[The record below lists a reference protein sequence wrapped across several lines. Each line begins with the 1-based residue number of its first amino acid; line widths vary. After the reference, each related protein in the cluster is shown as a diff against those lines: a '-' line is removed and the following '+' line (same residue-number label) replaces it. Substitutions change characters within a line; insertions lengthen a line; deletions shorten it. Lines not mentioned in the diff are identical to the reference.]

1 MAKTRFYRGQIIDGK
16 KIIEIWRDASSNI
29 LLFEDKTYKIIKHH
43 D

>member
-16 KIIEIWRDASSNI
+16 KIIEIWRDASSHI
-29 LLFEDKTYKIIKHH
+29 LLFEDKSYKIIKRN

>member
-16 KIIEIWRDASSNI
+16 KIIEIWRDASSHI
-29 LLFEDKTYKIIKHH
+29 LLFEDRSYKIIKYH